1 MINSNL
7 FLLKKRNR
15 SDKKIKD
22 NVRKMRILN
31 YLNFIE
37 KSDKLE
43 EKSSGMSFYDPLLEE
58 KTLKYPIEIKGN
70 KVIPGEAS
78 FLVGLRNW
86 DVITDYSQKGDTIK
100 FWGGKYKN
108 PASVLRD
115 YPEWDNKFLE
125 DEFNITVKK
134 SKDSTKYNSA
144 VKIVDSLIKNSQPK
158 GSVSQDATDVTATYS
173 LLISRAI
180 QALSMLRSVMPIGNS
195 EREELVARRKDA
207 SERELDVMY
216 KLTDAV
222 NTQVEGFK
230 MGERVADALG
240 MAIQNPTAS
249 GNEKMWNEFIS
260 IGDQAQSI
268 IRLYLA
274 SLLKKEDKKETESWY
289 DDVLKRSRTEIVK
302 YNEAF
307 ASGGNGASEAIINA
321 LKIYQ
326 KGAIK
331 TLNDTKKGTSLVDF
345 ETIQNNLPGVQEQV
359 KKPLRA
365 GVNESITSLQIK
377 YFTLSENEIRILENP
392 THRIFEKK
400 KRGDIAQVQE
410 ASYEGAI
417 STLINLSR
425 FLDATV
431 AYFENSEYYDRVK
444 NEAAP
449 FKSRIKRSYDF
460 LTSDSFDNIRS
471 NNPSELEKQIN
482 EISDLNDPGKE
493 DSITSWQKKTFAKY
507 ENAVVSDQYIQAGDA
522 ELAKATD
529 ILNKM
534 NTVSALKDKEAQND
548 LDNIV
553 GRIER
558 AAEDDPSKKMTT
570 QQKDMADKKA
580 QEEELKKSLSAFSGG
595 AGGKTL
601 SDTDIEDISR
611 SISLLTGKTYKD
623 SEGSTNYSEIASD
636 LDAIRGQAFGNVFR
650 KAKGLD
656 PKNPEEDGSR
666 KEEQEP
672 KTNRSGS
679 QEKSQEQ
686 GQEVGKATT
695 PKAIEMKK
703 KASGILKELIDN
715 AEDSPEALAN
725 LMGAAKAAKIKEW
738 TSSKRD
744 LDSTPDDDLCSPANA
759 AKVKASL
766 KSAQKNMDDN
776 GKHLSEREKRQ
787 CQELIDMLKQFP
799 KYCEI

>member
-1 MINSNL
+1 
-7 FLLKKRNR
+7 
-15 SDKKIKD
+15 
-22 NVRKMRILN
+22 MRILN

-37 KSDKLE
+37 KNGKLE
-43 EKSSGMSFYDPLLEE
+43 EKSSSMSFYDSLLEE

-108 PASVLRD
+108 QASTLSD

-144 VKIVDSLIKNSQPK
+144 VKIVDSLIKNSQSK

-195 EREELVARRKDA
+195 EREELVARRKGAKKGA

-216 KLTDAV
+216 KLTDSV

-240 MAIQNPTAS
+240 MAIQDPTAS

-268 IRLYLA
+268 IKLYLA
-274 SLLKKEDKKETESWY
+274 SLLKKEDKGETESWY

-307 ASGGNGASEAIINA
+307 ASGGNGASESIINA

-345 ETIQNNLPGVQEQV
+345 KTIQNNLPGVQEQV
-359 KKPLRA
+359 KKPLVA
-365 GVNESITSLQIK
+365 GVNESISSLPIK

-400 KRGDIAQVQE
+400 KRGDISQVQE

-493 DSITSWQKKTFAKY
+493 NSITSWQKKTFAKY

-553 GRIER
+553 GRIKR
-558 AAEDDPSKKMTT
+558 AAEDDPSKKMTS
-570 QQKDMADKKA
+570 QQKYMADKKA
-580 QEEELKKSLSAFSGG
+580 QEEDLKKSLSAFTGG

-611 SISLLTGKTYKD
+611 SVSLLTGKTYKN

-656 PKNPEEDGSR
+656 PKNSEEEESP
-666 KEEQEP
+666 KEEQKP
-672 KTNRSGS
+672 PVNRTKPD
-679 QEKSQEQ
+679 EKPQEQ
-686 GQEVGKATT
+686 DKSGGKLTT
-695 PKAIEMKK
+695 TKAKEMKK
-703 KASGILKELIDN
+703 RASGILEELIEKAENSPVTGGLDLGLSKRKKKENWIENKKELD
-715 AEDSPEALAN
+715 A
-725 LMGAAKAAKIKEW
+725 
-738 TSSKRD
+738 
-744 LDSTPDDDLCSPANA
+744 TPDDDLCSSANRK
-759 AKVKASL
+759 KVEDSI
-766 KSAQKNMDDN
+766 KSAQKNMDEN
-776 GKHLSEREKRQ
+776 GQHLSVREKRQ
-787 CQELIDMLKQFP
+787 CQELIDMLKKFP
-799 KYCEI
+799 EYCEL

>member
-1 MINSNL
+1 
-7 FLLKKRNR
+7 
-15 SDKKIKD
+15 
-22 NVRKMRILN
+22 MRILN

-37 KSDKLE
+37 KNDKLE
-43 EKSSGMSFYDPLLEE
+43 EKSSGMSFYDSLLEE

-108 PASVLRD
+108 QASTLSD

-125 DEFNITVKK
+125 DEFNVTVKK

-144 VKIVDSLIKNSQPK
+144 VKIVDSLIKNSQSK

-195 EREELVARRKDA
+195 EREELVARRKGA
-207 SERELDVMY
+207 SERELKRELDVMY
-216 KLTDAV
+216 KLTDSV

-240 MAIQNPTAS
+240 MAIQDPTAS

-268 IRLYLA
+268 IKLYLA
-274 SLLKKEDKKETESWY
+274 SLLKKEDKGKTESWY

-307 ASGGNGASEAIINA
+307 ASGGNGASESIINA

-331 TLNDTKKGTSLVDF
+331 TLSDTKKGTSLVDF
-345 ETIQNNLPGVQEQV
+345 KTIQNNLPGVQEQV
-359 KKPLRA
+359 KKPLVA
-365 GVNESITSLQIK
+365 GVNESISSLPIK

-400 KRGDIAQVQE
+400 KRGDISQVQE

-553 GRIER
+553 GRIQR
-558 AAEDDPSKKMTT
+558 AAEDDPSKKMTS
-570 QQKDMADKKA
+570 QQKYMTDKKA
-580 QEEELKKSLSAFSGG
+580 QEEDLKKSLSAFTGG

-611 SISLLTGKTYKD
+611 SVSLLTGKTYKN

-656 PKNPEEDGSR
+656 PKNSEEESP
-666 KEEQEP
+666 KEEQNPPLNQTKSKE
-672 KTNRSGS
+672 R
-679 QEKSQEQ
+679 SQEQ
-686 GQEVGKATT
+686 GQGQGGGKLTT
-695 PKAIEMKK
+695 TKAKEMKK
-703 KASGILKELIDN
+703 EASKILEELIEK
-715 AEDSPEALAN
+715 AEDSPVGFPFNVNGEA
-725 LMGAAKAAKIKEW
+725 KKAKIKEW
-738 TSSKRD
+738 TSGKKE
-744 LDSTPDDDLCSPANA
+744 LDSTQDDDLCSPANRK
-759 AKVKASL
+759 KVEDSL
-766 KSAQKNMDDN
+766 KSAQKNMDKN
-776 GKHLSEREKRQ
+776 GQHLSAREKRQ
-787 CQELIDMLKQFP
+787 CQELIDMLKKFP
-799 KYCEI
+799 EYCEL